1 VGSST
6 VEATAAPPSLDPSRS
21 GQVAYVH
28 WPEDEAGAQL
38 ARLQGSPRLLL
49 VAPGAPPPPCVD
61 LDEDWVRLPALDED
75 IRARAATL
83 ARRTMRPSVIGDG
96 RIVFRGEW
104 APLSNIE
111 EALARV
117 LAENFG
123 SVVGSDVLAATC
135 DDRHLTAN
143 AIRVHLARLR
153 KRIRSLGLV
162 VGTVRG
168 KGYVLEA
175 ADP

>member
-1 VGSST
+1 MST
-6 VEATAAPPSLDPSRS
+6 IEAVTPLGIDPMAGLT
-21 GQVAYVH
+21 GQVAIVH
-28 WPEDEAGAQL
+28 WPEDGDALELLRVHGT
-38 ARLQGSPRLLL
+38 PRLLL
-49 VAPGAPPPPCVD
+49 VAPGAPAPVCTD

-75 IRARAATL
+75 IRARSSML
-83 ARRTMRPSVIGDG
+83 ARRTERPIVSGDG

-111 EALARV
+111 ESLARV

-123 SVVGSDVLAATC
+123 SVVGGDVLATSC
-135 DDRHLTAN
+135 GDRSLTAN

-153 KRIRSLGLV
+153 KRIKSLGLV

-168 KGYVLEA
+168 KGYLLEA
-175 ADP
+175 SPP